1 LGLRDKLVN
10 ELPSNTVIGT
20 LGELLVQL
28 RLLQYKVQA
37 SPPLRDS
44 GNDLIGVRGGVF
56 KALQVKTSVLG
67 IPKRGRLKRRY
78 DILALVGLKYDGK
91 RLDLDQ
97 ADIFLLSRAQVEQG
111 AGRGP
116 GAPAEEFR
124 ISQARVDELFAR
136 PRRRLAPG
144 LRVVAG

>member
-1 LGLRDKLVN
+1 VN
-10 ELPSNTVIGT
+10 DLPSNTTIGT

-37 SPPLRDS
+37 APPVRDS
-44 GNDLIGVRGGVF
+44 GNDLIAVRGGVF

-78 DILALVGLKYDGK
+78 DILALVRLQYDGE

-97 ADIFLLSRAQVEQG
+97 SDIFLLSRAQVERG
-111 AGRGP
+111 AGRSP
-116 GAPAEEFR
+116 EAPPEEFR
-124 ISQARVDELFAR
+124 ICQARVDVLFAR
-136 PRRRLAPG
+136 PRRHLRGAIGALA
-144 LRVVAG
+144 R